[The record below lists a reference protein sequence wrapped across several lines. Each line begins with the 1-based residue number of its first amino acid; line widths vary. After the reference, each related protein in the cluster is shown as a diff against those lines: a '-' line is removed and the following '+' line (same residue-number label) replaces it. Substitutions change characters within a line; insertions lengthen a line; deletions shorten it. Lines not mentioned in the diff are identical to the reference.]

1 MVTYTFSPSAWEAE
15 VGEFEANL
23 VYMISGT
30 VMTIPCMEKRKKKK
44 RKRKEKKNTPL
55 CIPVFVTHGPT
66 RKKYTGDVRHR
77 FHDSVPVFR
86 MVAASL

>member
-1 MVTYTFSPSAWEAE
+1 VVTYTFSPSAWEAE
-15 VGEFEANL
+15 VDEFEANL

-30 VMTIPCMEKRKKKK
+30 VMTIPCMEKRKKK

-66 RKKYTGDVRHR
+66 RKSTLETYVT
-77 FHDSVPVFR
+77 DSMTVC
-86 MVAASL
+86 LCLGW